1 MAEIKHIIRVANTDL
16 DGHKPVKEALKKI
29 KGVSFM
35 YSNMLCSMAGVNKA
49 KKAGELNDAEV
60 KAFEDILENPDNNN
74 VPDWMRNRRKDYETG
89 EDIHITGPQI
99 KFVKEL
105 DLRRLKKIKSNR
117 GLRHQWGLPVRGQRT
132 KANFRKTKGKAVGV
146 KRKGK

>member
-1 MAEIKHIIRVANTDL
+1 MAEVKHIIRIANTDL
-16 DGHKPVKEALKKI
+16 DGHKPIKEALKKI

-35 YSNMLCSMAGVNKA
+35 YSNMLCSMAGVNKT
-49 KKAGELNDAEV
+49 KKAGELNDSEV
-60 KAFEDILENPDNNN
+60 KAFEDILENPNNNN

-99 KFVKEL
+99 KFVKEM

-117 GLRHQWGLPVRGQRT
+117 GLRHQWGLPVRGLRT
-132 KANFRKTKGKAVGV
+132 KSKFRRSKGKAVGV